1 MNKLHEMINERNK
14 KERKCVMTSK
24 PLNAIIIISIAII
37 RGVVM
42 AAKSTKSK
50 TTGKRRIR
58 QQKSRL
64 RIKNNKKN
72 NEKQPEKEKL
82 PAGNQPET
90 VIVF

>member
-1 MNKLHEMINERNK
+1 
-14 KERKCVMTSK
+14 
-24 PLNAIIIISIAII
+24 
-37 RGVVM
+37 M

-64 RIKNNKKN
+64 RIKKQQ
-72 NEKQPEKEKL
+72 EKQRKKQPGKEKL
-82 PAGNQPET
+82 LAGNQPET